1 MQVNVRLLGWMRE
14 YLADGIPQFDDQ
26 DFDLAAGTSLQDL
39 VDRFGFQAETTFMV
53 MRNGDRVLED
63 DYAATQLADGDK
75 LVFLPPLK
83 GG

>member
-14 YLADGIPQFDDQ
+14 YLADGIPQFDDK
-26 DFDLAAGTSLQDL
+26 DFDLAVGTSLQDL
-39 VDRFGFQAETTFMV
+39 VDRFGFQAETAFMV

-63 DYAATQLADGDK
+63 DYPTTLLAEDDK